1 MEYPDSL
8 SLTENLI
15 DKVFVLASLKL
26 SSVIKKKM
34 ESWGQICLISI
45 SLVILDKSLTTL
57 GLFSL
62 ISVSEDYSM
71 GLTGWHN

>member
-15 DKVFVLASLKL
+15 GKVFVLASLKL

-34 ESWGQICLISI
+34 ESLGPDLPHLYIAGDLRQIPYNS
-45 SLVILDKSLTTL
+45 
-57 GLFSL
+57 GPLFPHL
-62 ISVSEDYSM
+62 CV
-71 GLTGWHN
+71 